1 MRKKTHRSELTQV
14 MRAARPQRPDT
25 SLERARDHNQRR
37 ALHAIRVSGPV
48 TRTDLASMTGLT
60 PAAIANI
67 TKRLLKNR
75 MILACAG
82 LAIGLGNSILFP
94 TIFTLTLERS
104 SAGPAADVA

>member
-1 MRKKTHRSELTQV
+1 MRKKTHRRELTEV
-14 MRAARPQRPDT
+14 IRAARAQRPDT

-37 ALHAIRVSGPV
+37 ALHATRVSGPV
-48 TRTDLASMTGLT
+48 IRTDLASMTGLT

-75 MILACAG
+75 MMLACAG

-94 TIFTLTLERS
+94 TIFTRTLERS